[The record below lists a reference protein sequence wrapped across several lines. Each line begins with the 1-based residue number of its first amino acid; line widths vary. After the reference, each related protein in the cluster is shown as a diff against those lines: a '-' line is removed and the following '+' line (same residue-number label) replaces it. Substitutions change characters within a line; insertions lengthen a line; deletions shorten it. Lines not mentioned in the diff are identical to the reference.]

1 VKNPDLIG
9 GAKEFGV
16 AAPESTESR
25 IDTLRALE
33 YCVEKSFGMIPRN
46 TKIVATVSDRN
57 CDASLISELRDAGM
71 SVVRLNTAHQEP
83 EDTLKVIRNVRAVSD
98 TISLMLDT
106 KGPEVR
112 TAGIEEPIEVAAG
125 DRVRIARTGG
135 PRTFRV
141 NYDGFISDIPQ
152 GAQILIDDGLLELLV
167 VEKSDDFLDCEV
179 RDYGFIRG
187 KKSINVPGVHLNLPS
202 LSDRDRMYIEF
213 AIEHD
218 LDFIAHSFVRSRK
231 DVEDVQAI
239 LDERGS
245 KVKIIAK
252 IENRQG
258 VENLPEI
265 LDAAFGVMVA
275 RGDLGIEIPAAE
287 VPAIQK
293 QIINAC
299 VKRAKPVITA
309 TQLLHSMIE
318 NPRPTRAEV
327 SDVANAVFDG
337 TDALMLSGE
346 TASGR
351 YPVESVRML
360 AEIAC
365 VVEREKPKFWDLPV
379 FQVKNRLRNYLAKTA
394 ISAALELPVKA
405 VVVDTESGYT
415 ARIVSAY
422 RGPIP
427 VYATS
432 PHMRVARELS
442 LSYGVNPS
450 YLPEP
455 NSTYD
460 LVRSSLAI
468 LLDNA
473 SITLDD
479 LVVILAGTPGRST
492 GSNFIEL
499 NTARQ
504 CLVDRI

>member
-1 VKNPDLIG
+1 MD
-9 GAKEFGV
+9 
-16 AAPESTESR
+16 
-25 IDTLRALE
+25 
-33 YCVEKSFGMIPRN
+33 
-46 TKIVATVSDRN
+46 
-57 CDASLISELRDAGM
+57 
-71 SVVRLNTAHQEP
+71 VVRLNTAHQDP
-83 EDTLKVIRNVRAVSD
+83 ADTLRVIKNVRAVSD
-98 TISLMLDT
+98 TVALMLDT

-112 TAGIEEPIEVAAG
+112 TVGVETPIEVATG
-125 DRVRIARTGG
+125 DRVRICTESG
-135 PRTFRV
+135 PKSFQV
-141 NYDGFISDIPQ
+141 SYAKFVPDIPE
-152 GAQILIDDGLLELLV
+152 GAHILIDDGLLELV
-167 VEKSDDFLDCEV
+167 VVKKGDAHLECEV
-179 RDYGFIRG
+179 KNDGAIRN

-202 LSDRDRMYIEF
+202 LSERDRTYIDF

-218 LDFIAHSFVRSRK
+218 LDFIAHSFVRNRK
-231 DVEDVQAI
+231 DVEDIQAI
-239 LDERGS
+239 LDEHKS

-258 VENLPEI
+258 VENLQEI
-265 LDAAFGVMVA
+265 LDVVFGVMVA
-275 RGDLGIEIPAAE
+275 RGDLGIEIPASQ
-287 VPAIQK
+287 VPGIQK
-293 QIINAC
+293 QIINMC

-346 TASGR
+346 TASGK
-351 YPVESVRML
+351 YPVEAVSTL
-360 AEIAC
+360 AEIAL
-365 VVEREKPKFWDLPV
+365 VVEREKPRFWDLPV
-379 FQVKNRLRNYLAKTA
+379 FQVKNRLRNYLAKAA

-405 VVVDTESGYT
+405 MVVDTESGYS
-415 ARIVSAY
+415 ARIISAY
-422 RGPIP
+422 RGTIP
-427 VYATS
+427 VFATS
-432 PHMRVARELS
+432 PHMRVVRELS

-450 YLPEP
+450 YLPKP
-455 NSTYD
+455 KATYD
-460 LVRSSLAI
+460 LVRNSLAV

>member
-1 VKNPDLIG
+1 MRSCRRPVRL
-9 GAKEFGV
+9 
-16 AAPESTESR
+16 AAQST

-33 YCVEKSFGMIPRN
+33 YGGEKSSEMVPRK

-57 CDASLISELRDAGM
+57 CDTELITQLRDEGM
-71 SVVRLNTAHQEP
+71 SVVRLNTAHQDP
-83 EDTLKVIRNVRAVSD
+83 EDTLKIIDNVRAVSD
-98 TISLMLDT
+98 TIALMLDT

-112 TAGIEEPIEVAAG
+112 TAGMDESIEVVTG
-125 DRVRIARTGG
+125 DRVKIGRVSDS
-135 PRTFRV
+135 RTFRV
-141 NYDGFISDIPQ
+141 TYDGFIRDIPK
-152 GAQILIDDGLLELLV
+152 GAHVLIDDGLLELV
-167 VEKSDDFLDCEV
+167 VLEKTADFLDCEV
-179 RDYGFIRG
+179 RNDGVIKNR
-187 KKSINVPGVHLNLPS
+187 KSINVPGVHLSLPS

-213 AIEHD
+213 AVEHD
-218 LDFIAHSFVRSRK
+218 LDFIAHSFVRHRK

-239 LDERGS
+239 LDRHGS
-245 KVKIIAK
+245 RIKIIAK

-287 VPAIQK
+287 VPGIQK
-293 QIINAC
+293 HIINMC

-346 TASGR
+346 TASGK
-351 YPVESVRML
+351 YPIESVRTL

-365 VVEREKPKFWDLPV
+365 VVEREKPQFWDLPV
-379 FQVKNRLRNYLAKTA
+379 FQVRNRLRNYLVKAA

-405 VVVDTESGYT
+405 VVVDTESGYS
-415 ARIVSAY
+415 ARIISAY
-422 RGPIP
+422 RGSVPI
-427 VYATS
+427 YATS
-432 PHMRVARELS
+432 PHMRVIRELS
-442 LSYGVNPS
+442 LSYGVSAS
-450 YLPEP
+450 YLPKP
-455 NSTYD
+455 KSTYD

-479 LVVILAGTPGRST
+479 LVVIIAGTPGRST

-504 CLVDRI
+504 CLIDRI